1 MPGSPEAPLT
11 WGDLVRKFGD
21 CAAAAAVSPPTKQR
35 IETAACMAQHLE
47 ELDDV
52 TELVRLLG

>member
-1 MPGSPEAPLT
+1 MT

-21 CAAAAAVSPPTKQR
+21 CAAAAVSPPTEQR